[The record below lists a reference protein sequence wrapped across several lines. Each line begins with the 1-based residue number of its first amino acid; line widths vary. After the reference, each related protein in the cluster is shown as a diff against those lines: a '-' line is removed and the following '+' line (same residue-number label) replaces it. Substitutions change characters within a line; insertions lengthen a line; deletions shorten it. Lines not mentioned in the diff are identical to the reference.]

1 MALTPGLQL
10 PYGIQ
15 PVKAVPVDAYLG
27 PFSGS
32 TGNDNMAGAVSAA
45 NAAIGQAFRYQSME
59 VHLIITGSAYKF
71 WYRDGIL
78 DNNLVEFTATTSGS
92 AGGGGTPGGL
102 TTQVQFNDAGVF
114 GGDANFTFNKTT
126 DTLTVTNLSGSLTR
140 LSDGTPYLVAGSN
153 VTIVTGSNGA
163 VTISASVS
171 GSSGSGLTQEQVL
184 GIMALG
190 GY

>member
-32 TGNDNMAGAVSAA
+32 TGNDNTAGAVSAA

-71 WYRDGIL
+71 WYRDGIA
-78 DNNLVEFTATTSGS
+78 DNNLVEFMPTVSGS
-92 AGGGGTPGGL
+92 GGGNTNPGGSN
-102 TTQVQFNDAGVF
+102 TQVQFNDSGVF

-126 DTLTVTNLSGSLTR
+126 DTLTVTNLTGSLTK
-140 LSDGTPYLVAGSN
+140 LADGTSYLVAGSN
-153 VTIVTGSNGA
+153 VTITTGSNGS
-163 VTISASVS
+163 VTIAST
-171 GSSGSGLTQEQVL
+171 GGGGSGLTQDQVL

-190 GY
+190 GF